1 MCGITMKFYKKGG
14 MEENRAWWGQ
24 LWMAELT
31 LLHIMISVRCEIPL
45 GMVQKLKITFWRYR
59 WKQVCFWNYILD
71 NTLDIGTP
79 SGDNDFDHKNDDD
92 DNNNNNSDDNNDD
105 K

>member
-1 MCGITMKFYKKGG
+1 
-14 MEENRAWWGQ
+14 MEENRGFWGQ

-71 NTLDIGTP
+71 NTLDNDTP
-79 SGDNDFDHKNDDD
+79 DGYNDF
-92 DNNNNNSDDNNDD
+92 DDNNDD
-105 K
+105 DKNNHNSDENNDDK

>member
-1 MCGITMKFYKKGG
+1 MKFYKKGG
-14 MEENRAWWGQ
+14 MDENRAWWGQ

-71 NTLDIGTP
+71 NILDNNTP
-79 SGDNDFDHKNDDD
+79 DKDNNFDDNNDD
-92 DNNNNNSDDNNDD
+92 DNNNHNSDDDNED
-105 K
+105 KQWW

>member
-1 MCGITMKFYKKGG
+1 M
-14 MEENRAWWGQ
+14 
-24 LWMAELT
+24 
-31 LLHIMISVRCEIPL
+31 
-45 GMVQKLKITFWRYR
+45 TFWRYR

-79 SGDNDFDHKNDDD
+79 GGDNDFDHKNDDD
-92 DNNNNNSDDNNDD
+92 DDNNNNNNSDDNNDD